1 MYYDIS
7 KILTYNAFINML
19 IGERGVGKTYS
30 VSKFVTKQFINKKHE
45 FAYIRRYKSEISKSA
60 RHFFDA
66 LKVNN
71 EFPKHELTVKGSTF
85 QIDGLTCGYSMP
97 LTTAQSLKSVNF
109 SRVKYIIF
117 DEFIL
122 ENGRSTYL
130 KNEVEIFLGLIE
142 TIARMRNVKVFMLGN
157 AVTQFNPYFMF
168 FNLTLPYNNDIKT
181 FKDGLILV
189 QYMNNEEYRKNKKE
203 SKFGKLVSGT
213 EYEDYAIN
221 NSFRLENKDFIM
233 KKSGTSKF
241 SFAMKYKDNIL
252 GVWLDYNNGY
262 VYVSFDY
269 DSNGCIFACTNEDHS
284 PNTMLLSVA
293 KKYRGF
299 KLFIDNYK
307 MGNVYFENNKIK
319 SISNE
324 IIRLLLIR

>member
-1 MYYDIS
+1 MYYDIT
-7 KILTYNAFINML
+7 KILTYNAFINIL

-30 VSKFVTKQFINKKHE
+30 VSKFVTKQYINKKYE

-71 EFPKHELTVKGSTF
+71 EFPKHELLVKGSTF
-85 QIDGLTCGYSMP
+85 QIDGLTAGYSMP

-109 SRVKYIIF
+109 SKVKYIIF
-117 DEFIL
+117 DEFIV
-122 ENGRSTYL
+122 ENGRNNYL

-142 TIARMRNVKVFMLGN
+142 TIARMRDVKIFMLGN

-189 QYMNNEEYRKNKKE
+189 QYMENLEYRKNKKE
-203 SKFGKLVSGT
+203 SKFGKLVEGT

-221 NSFRLENKDFIM
+221 NSFRLENNDFIS
-233 KKSGTSKF
+233 KKSGSSKF

-252 GVWLDYNNGY
+252 GVWLDYNNGC

-269 DSNGCIFACTNEDHS
+269 DKNGCIFACTNEDHS

-307 MGNVYFENNKIK
+307 LGNVFFENNKIK

>member
-1 MYYDIS
+1 MYYDIT
-7 KILTYNAFINML
+7 KILTYNAFINIL

-30 VSKFVTKQFINKKHE
+30 VSKFVTKQYINKKYE

-71 EFPKHELTVKGSTF
+71 EFPKHELLVKGSTF
-85 QIDGLTCGYSMP
+85 QIDGLTAGYSMP

-109 SRVKYIIF
+109 SKVKYIIF
-117 DEFIL
+117 DEFIV
-122 ENGRSTYL
+122 ENGRNNYL

-142 TIARMRNVKVFMLGN
+142 TIARMRDVKIFMLGN

-181 FKDGLILV
+181 FKNGLILV
-189 QYMNNEEYRKNKKE
+189 QYMENLEYRKNKKE
-203 SKFGKLVSGT
+203 SKFGKLVEGT

-221 NSFRLENKDFIM
+221 NSFRLENNDFIS

-252 GVWLDYNNGY
+252 GVWLDYNNGC

-269 DSNGCIFACTNEDHS
+269 DKNGCIFACTNDDHS

-307 MGNVYFENNKIK
+307 LGNVFFENNKIK

>member
-1 MYYDIS
+1 MYYDIT
-7 KILTYNAFINML
+7 KILTYNAFINIL

-30 VSKFVTKQFINKKHE
+30 VSKFVTKQYINKKHE

-71 EFPKHELTVKGSTF
+71 EFPKHELLVKGSTF
-85 QIDGLTCGYSMP
+85 QIDGLTAGYSMP

-109 SRVKYIIF
+109 SKVKYIIF
-117 DEFIL
+117 DEFIV
-122 ENGRSTYL
+122 ENGRNNYL

-142 TIARMRNVKVFMLGN
+142 TIARMRDVKIFMLGN

-181 FKDGLILV
+181 FKNGLILV
-189 QYMNNEEYRKNKKE
+189 QYMENLEYRKNKKE
-203 SKFGKLVSGT
+203 SKFGKLVEGT

-221 NSFRLENKDFIM
+221 NSFRLENNDFIS
-233 KKSGTSKF
+233 KKSGSSKF

-252 GVWLDYNNGY
+252 GVWLDYNNGC

-269 DSNGCIFACTNEDHS
+269 DKNGCIFACTNDDHS

-307 MGNVYFENNKIK
+307 LGNVFFENNKIK